1 MGQGREAAPVR
12 KAMLVIVLVAASFL
26 GGAFVNGPGLQ
37 WAETRVLRSL
47 GLNNGGEIASVEL
60 KPAVGSET
68 NLDELRSAKA
78 GTRISEGPRAPIPS
92 VLTEDESSQ
101 SDNAN
106 RASALQTRPKSN
118 SVGVDMPSS
127 EVRATAPSLMKQ
139 PVTPSKALK
148 QQVTPADSNVKQA
161 SLSTRPVGSGD
172 AERPDANAKPDILD
186 TLAALLPS
194 NSESSASGS
203 PTPPSPPAAS
213 AQKPFLDGSDSWT
226 VLERKMQSLG
236 ITRYTIEGQP
246 GDHVVFSCLI
256 PLAGRQA
263 IAQRFEA
270 EGDDMVQAAQ
280 SALRRITLWRA
291 TQ

>member
-1 MGQGREAAPVR
+1 MGQGREAASVR
-12 KAMLVIVLVAASFL
+12 KAMLVIMLVAASFL

-37 WAETRVLRSL
+37 WAETRILRSL
-47 GLNNGGEIASVEL
+47 GLNNGGEIASVDLE
-60 KPAVGSET
+60 PAVGSET
-68 NLDELRSAKA
+68 SLDELRSAKP
-78 GTRISEGPRAPIPS
+78 GTSISEGPRAPIPS
-92 VLTEDESSQ
+92 ILTEDESSQ
-101 SDNAN
+101 SDNAD
-106 RASALQTRPKSN
+106 RPSALQTRPKSN
-118 SVGVDMPSS
+118 SVGVETPSS
-127 EVRATAPSLMKQ
+127 ELRATAPSSMKQ

-161 SLSTRPVGSGD
+161 SLSSRPVGSGD
-172 AERPDANAKPDILD
+172 AERPNANAKPDILD

-203 PTPPSPPAAS
+203 PAPPSPPAAS

>member
-47 GLNNGGEIASVEL
+47 GLNNGGEIASVDL

-68 NLDELRSAKA
+68 SLDELRSAKP

-92 VLTEDESSQ
+92 ILTEDESSQ
-101 SDNAN
+101 PDNAN
-106 RASALQTRPKSN
+106 RPSALQTRPKSN
-118 SVGVDMPSS
+118 SVGVDTPSS
-127 EVRATAPSLMKQ
+127 ELRATTPSSMKR

-161 SLSTRPVGSGD
+161 SLSSRPVGSGD

-194 NSESSASGS
+194 NSEFSASGS
-203 PTPPSPPAAS
+203 PAPPSPPAAS